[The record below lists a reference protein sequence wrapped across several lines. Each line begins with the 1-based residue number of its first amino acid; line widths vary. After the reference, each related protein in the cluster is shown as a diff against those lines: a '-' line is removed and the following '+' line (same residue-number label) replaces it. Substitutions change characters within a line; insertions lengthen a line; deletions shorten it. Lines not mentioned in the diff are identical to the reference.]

1 MTTNPPDRLDILI
14 EQVGHLTEG
23 LIEIKLMIREQ
34 TELVREQA
42 ETAKQQ
48 ANSITTLSRDVS
60 RLVGVVDR
68 QSILVDRLLGAA
80 RD

>member
-1 MTTNPPDRLDILI
+1 MTNEQPDRLDILI

-23 LIEIKLMIREQ
+23 LTEIKLMIREQ
-34 TELVREQA
+34 TELVREQS

-48 ANSITTLSRDVS
+48 ANSITTLSQDVS
-60 RLVGVVDR
+60 RLVGVVER
-68 QSILVDRLLGAA
+68 QSILVDRLLGAD